1 MDGLERIQEQI
12 ELRGERRIQA
22 IAKRADTYV
31 AEQQE
36 LAAKERAAILS
47 EAEESANKD
56 AKALRQRALSLAE
69 TNQRKDVLRLRQELL
84 DRLIDEALEELIA
97 APADEKIARYGAW
110 LDARGIARG
119 TIRLSQKDTEMGP
132 RLIKELKGD
141 FTLGEPADI
150 AGGLLVEQGRKIEN
164 LSYDLVL
171 RQLRSD
177 LASEAAAELFVEAGS

>member
-31 AEQQE
+31 AEQEE

-69 TNQRKDVLRLRQELL
+69 TNQRKDLLRQRQELL
-84 DRLIDEALEELIA
+84 DRLIDEALDELIK
-97 APADEKIARYGAW
+97 APTDEKIARYGAW

-119 TIRLSQKDTEMGP
+119 TLRLSPKDTEMGP
-132 RLIKELKGD
+132 QLIKELKGD

-150 AGGLLVEQGRKIEN
+150 AGGLIVEQGRKIEN